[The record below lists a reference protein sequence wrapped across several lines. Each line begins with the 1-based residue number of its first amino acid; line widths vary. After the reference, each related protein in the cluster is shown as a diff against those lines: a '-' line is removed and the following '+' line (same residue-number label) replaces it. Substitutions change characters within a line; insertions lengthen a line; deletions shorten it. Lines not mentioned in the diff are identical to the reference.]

1 MPVWSPTPNSKP
13 SGASISM
20 SSGHTF
26 KRPFLVVFTVSVLL
40 VLGAWSGVD
49 AEQPT
54 PQASATG
61 EEALMRLTSAAFEHE
76 GEIPQRYT
84 CDELDV
90 SPALTIHEL
99 PAGAVSLVLVMD
111 DPDAP
116 GGTWDHWIAYDIA
129 PAHEIAEDVDSL
141 GTPGTNSWGRT
152 GYGGPC
158 PPNGTHRYFFTV
170 YALDT
175 ELALEPGAD
184 KATVLDAL
192 ADHVLAEAVLMGL
205 YSRT

>member
-1 MPVWSPTPNSKP
+1 MLTSPL
-13 SGASISM
+13 ALL
-20 SSGHTF
+20 
-26 KRPFLVVFTVSVLL
+26 LVGVLF
-40 VLGAWSGVD
+40 VLGACSGGD
-49 AEQPT
+49 AESTQ
-54 PQASATG
+54 QASASDK
-61 EEALMRLTSAAFEHE
+61 EVIMRLTSTAFEHE

-84 CDELDV
+84 CDGLDV
-90 SPALTIHEL
+90 SPALIIHEL
-99 PAGAVSLVLVMD
+99 SPGAVSLVLVMD

-116 GGTWDHWIAYDIA
+116 GGTWDHWIAYDVA
-129 PAHEIAEDVDSL
+129 PAHEVPEDVDSL

-175 ELALEPGAD
+175 ELGLEPGAD
-184 KATVLDAL
+184 KATVLAAL
-192 ADHVLAEAVLMGL
+192 ADHVLAEAELMGT

>member
-1 MPVWSPTPNSKP
+1 
-13 SGASISM
+13 M
-20 SSGHTF
+20 S
-26 KRPFLVVFTVSVLL
+26 RVALFTVGVLF
-40 VLGAWSGVD
+40 VLGACSGGD
-49 AEQPT
+49 AERPT
-54 PQASATG
+54 PQASASG
-61 EEALMRLTSAAFEHE
+61 KEVIMRLTSTAFEHE

-84 CDELDV
+84 CDGLDV
-90 SPALTIHEL
+90 SPALTIHDR

-129 PAHEIAEDVDSL
+129 PVHEIAEDVDSL
-141 GTPGTNSWGRT
+141 GTPGANSWGRT

-175 ELALEPGAD
+175 ELGLEPGAD
-184 KATVLDAL
+184 KATVLAAL
-192 ADHVLAEAVLMGL
+192 SDHILAEAVLMGA
-205 YSRT
+205 YSRS